1 MLARRM
7 KLMLNG
13 TEIGSTPMLIK
24 SFSSRI
30 NLDICKIIKTMSE
43 FISGPI
49 LISAYD
55 LQYTKEFPPI
65 DFPDIIF
72 IDSGG
77 YECSIDDNISE
88 IGYYLPEAL
97 DWNREIHLDV
107 LEKWHNDV
115 PTVVISYDHP
125 TKRETI
131 KEQIENA
138 KKLFDGRDN
147 TLKEI
152 LIKAEDKNAIINVD
166 NMVNNIDSISS
177 FDILGLTEK
186 ELGNSLFDRML
197 TIAKIRKEMDKKGI
211 EIPIHIFGSLDT
223 ITTPLYYFSGA
234 DIFDSLSWLRFTFY
248 EGRTFYSEG
257 ISSKIHGIHK
267 DVSLINMLNII
278 QNYNY
283 LLELKKDLENFQI
296 SENFDIFKNNSE
308 FFEKAYNEL
317 KKEIGE

>member
-1 MLARRM
+1 M
-7 KLMLNG
+7 KLTLNG

-30 NLDICKIIKTMSE
+30 NLDICKIIETMNE

-55 LQYTKEFPPI
+55 LQYAKEFPSI
-65 DFPDIIF
+65 DFPDIVF

-77 YECSIDDNISE
+77 YECSADDIISE
-88 IGYYLPEAL
+88 IGYYRPEAL
-97 DWNREIHLDV
+97 DWNRELHLDS
-107 LEKWHNDV
+107 LEKWNNNM

-125 TKRETI
+125 TKREII

-147 TLKEI
+147 ILKEI

-166 NMVNNIDSISS
+166 NMVSNIDSLSS

-186 ELGNSLFDRML
+186 ELGNSLFDRMV

-211 EIPIHIFGSLDT
+211 QIPIHIFGSLDT

-248 EGRTFYSEG
+248 DGGTFYPEG

-267 DVSLINMLNII
+267 DAYIINILNII
-278 QNYNY
+278 QNYKY
-283 LLELKKDLENFQI
+283 LLKLKKDLEMFQI
-296 SENFDIFKNNSE
+296 TGDFAIFKNNSE
-308 FFEKAYNEL
+308 FFANTYNEL
-317 KKEIGE
+317 KKELGE